1 MEPMEQHVQDG
12 YRLLDHVTDA
22 LIEAWGS
29 TFERALRQA
38 AFGLLDTM
46 IDTKAVRP
54 ILDETLVVEGHDE
67 LELVYNWL
75 EQVLLSFEIRQ
86 QVFADFQV
94 DPVKSTGHSLQAR
107 ARVRGE
113 KYDPRIHGAKVEVK
127 GITYH
132 LMEIRREPKRVTV
145 RYLLDL

>member
-1 MEPMEQHVQDG
+1 MEQDVQEG

-29 TFERALRQA
+29 TFERALAQA
-38 AFGLLDTM
+38 AIGLVDTM
-46 IDTKAVRP
+46 VDSKTVRQV
-54 ILDETLVVEGHDE
+54 LEEVLVVEGHDE

-75 EQVLLSFEIRQ
+75 EQVLLSFEIKQ

-94 DPVKSTGHSLQAR
+94 DPVKSTGDSIRVR
-107 ARVRGE
+107 AKARGE
-113 KYDPRIHGAKVEVK
+113 KYNPRIHEAKVEVK

-132 LMEIRREPKRVTV
+132 LMEIRREPRRVTV